1 MSVNP
6 FTSNIYIPLN
16 PFTTNITKS
25 LYPFTSNINI
35 PLNPF
40 TSNITRPL
48 NPFTSNITMSLN
60 PFTSNITMPLNP
72 FTSYITMSVNPFTS
86 NITMSVNPFTSNIHM
101 PLNPFTI
108 NITKSLYPFTSNIHI
123 PLNPFTSNITMS
135 LNPFTSNITMSLN
148 PFTSNITMS
157 LNPFTSNI
165 TMSLNPFTSNITMSL
180 NPFTS
185 NITMSVNPFTSN
197 ITMSVNPFTS
207 NTTMP
212 LNPFTSN
219 TTMPLNPFTSNIHM
233 PLNPFTSNIHMPL
246 NPFTSNIHMPLNP
259 FTSNIHM
266 PLNPFTSNI
275 HMPLN
280 PFTSNIHIPLNPF
293 TSNITM
299 PLNPFTNNHFCV
311 KSEMSLSDKKQ
322 YRKAIFLRLC
332 KRRIL
337 LALVCL
343 MIGSFFLFNYASNS
357 AVQSFS
363 MEANSESDQQMDK
376 SSSLLDNTELIKV
389 IASSGLITKLSTAI
403 TKLDPNMANKNQILK
418 ALKKMDIYSILK
430 TSLEGG
436 SDDLKS
442 SKIKTDIEGKSY
454 PESNSNIL
462 SKPTVKSKVKTEV
475 IPQDLNPVAKPQ
487 EETTYKPRAELTSQS
502 LIDPNVKSH
511 IEPTTSPQIIPT
523 TTTPQETTVKVTTI
537 SIIKEKDITK
547 PTCQGLQK
555 QSMDQI
561 FRVNETQCYK
571 VFSDDREAIDQALNH
586 VKNNPREMLSNYY
599 YINTTANCSS
609 FQLSRGYITCK
620 LTQEE
625 EDFPIAFSLITFK
638 DIEMVERLLRAVYRP
653 QNYYCIHVDK
663 KADEGFTSAIS
674 SIANCFDNVFIA
686 PERVDVKWGEYSVLE
701 PELICMEHLW
711 KFKKWKYFI
720 NLTGQEFP
728 LKTNWE
734 LVQILKA
741 YNGAN
746 DLEGTVKRA
755 NQGRWKSSPP
765 HNLRATKGSVHI
777 TANREFVDFI
787 LHNQTS
793 KDLLE
798 WVKTTDVPD
807 EAFFATLNHNP
818 QLGIKGTYKGEPETE
833 SVESMG
839 KPFLSRFKN
848 WGGDPFNYPCAGQF
862 VRSICILSTGD
873 LPQLWRARQ
882 LFANKFY
889 LWEDPIAIGCLEE
902 MIYNNTR
909 DELSGVKVFNSTY
922 YSQLGFVL
930 NQVT

>member
-1 MSVNP
+1 MDTELSEHGLYGP
-6 FTSNIYIPLN
+6 
-16 PFTTNITKS
+16 TN
-25 LYPFTSNINI
+25 LDNVVQVP
-35 PLNPF
+35 
-40 TSNITRPL
+40 
-48 NPFTSNITMSLN
+48 
-60 PFTSNITMPLNP
+60 
-72 FTSYITMSVNPFTS
+72 
-86 NITMSVNPFTSNIHM
+86 
-101 PLNPFTI
+101 
-108 NITKSLYPFTSNIHI
+108 
-123 PLNPFTSNITMS
+123 
-135 LNPFTSNITMSLN
+135 
-148 PFTSNITMS
+148 
-157 LNPFTSNI
+157 
-165 TMSLNPFTSNITMSL
+165 
-180 NPFTS
+180 
-185 NITMSVNPFTSN
+185 
-197 ITMSVNPFTS
+197 
-207 NTTMP
+207 
-212 LNPFTSN
+212 
-219 TTMPLNPFTSNIHM
+219 
-233 PLNPFTSNIHMPL
+233 
-246 NPFTSNIHMPLNP
+246 
-259 FTSNIHM
+259 
-266 PLNPFTSNI
+266 
-275 HMPLN
+275 
-280 PFTSNIHIPLNPF
+280 
-293 TSNITM
+293 
-299 PLNPFTNNHFCV
+299 V
-311 KSEMSLSDKKQ
+311 KPEMSLSDKKQ
-322 YRKAIFLRLC
+322 SRKAIFLRLG

-343 MIGSFFLFNYASNS
+343 MIGSFFLFNYSSSS

-363 MEANSESDQQMDK
+363 MEVNSESGQQMDR
-376 SSSLLDNTELIKV
+376 STSLLDNTELIKV

-442 SKIKTDIEGKSY
+442 SQIKTEIEGKSY

-462 SKPTVKSKVKTEV
+462 SKPTLKSKVETEV

-487 EETTYKPRAELTSQS
+487 EETTSKPRAELTSQS

-511 IEPTTSPQIIPT
+511 SEPTTSPQIMPT
-523 TTTPQETTVKVTTI
+523 TTTPQETTVKATTI

-571 VFSDDREAIDQALNH
+571 VFSNDREAIDQALNH
-586 VKNNPREMLSNYY
+586 VKNNPREMFSNDY
-599 YINTTANCSS
+599 YINSTANCSS

-663 KADEGFTSAIS
+663 KADEGFTRAMSA
-674 SIANCFDNVFIA
+674 IANCFDNVFIA

-798 WVKTTDVPD
+798 WVKMTDVPD
-807 EAFFATLNHNP
+807 ETFFATLNHNP

-922 YSQLGFVL
+922 YSQLGFVR